1 MRPWLILPQKTF
13 AATRSEVRA
22 AGGRRQTGQNP
33 AVRPIGGAVEARGL
47 ELVGHSDLAGKGDGM
62 QVMRNGDVLY
72 VGHMGDFGVGT
83 SVVDVSDLQRPH
95 ILRQIPVPSGTHSH
109 KVQLAGD
116 LLLANHE
123 QYPYRVGVPESSGL
137 VVYDVSKAA
146 EPRRIGFLA
155 IDGLGVHRIWWT
167 GGRYAYASAREKGI
181 RNRFLIVVD
190 LADPAQPRLAS
201 RWWWPGQSELDHAR
215 LPDDND
221 VGAHHVI
228 VQGDRAYGGYFDQ
241 GVVVYAVRR
250 DGSLDLISSLAWP
263 EGGHSHTHTALP
275 LGERRLLVVT
285 DEAIEPNC
293 EGAPKNVHLVDVSDE
308 RRLRE
313 VSRFPVPVGDWCS
326 RGLRFGPHNL
336 HENRPGTFQSDRI
349 VFVTYFNAGLRVYD
363 TADPDAPREIAS
375 FVPGAPA
382 GQPAIQLNDVL
393 VDRDETIFV
402 TDRVRGGL
410 YILKGTL
417 GSWHASAS

>member
-1 MRPWLILPQKTF
+1 VGSVKP
-13 AATRSEVRA
+13 ATI
-22 AGGRRQTGQNP
+22 P
-33 AVRPIGGAVEARGL
+33 AVSPLARALEARGL

-62 QVMRNGDVLY
+62 QVMRSGDVVY

-83 SVVDVSDLQRPH
+83 SVVDVSDLERPRVV
-95 ILRQIPVPSGTHSH
+95 RQIPVPSGTHSH

-116 LLLANHE
+116 VLLANHE

-167 GGRYAYASAREKGI
+167 GGRYAYASARENGI
-181 RNRFLIVVD
+181 ANRFLIVVD
-190 LADPAQPRLAS
+190 LVDPTKPRLAS
-201 RWWWPGQSELDHAR
+201 RWWWPGQAERDHTR

-228 VQGDRAYGGYFDQ
+228 VRGDRAYGGYFDQ
-241 GVVVYAVRR
+241 GVVVYAIQP
-250 DGSLDLISSLAWP
+250 DGSLDLVSSLAWP

-275 LGERRLLVVT
+275 LGGRKLLVVT

-293 EGAPKNVHLVDVSDE
+293 DGAPKNVHVVDVSDE
-308 RRLRE
+308 RHPRE
-313 VSRFPVPVGDWCS
+313 VSRFPVPDGDYCS

-363 TADPDAPREIAS
+363 TADPQLPREIAS
-375 FVPGAPA
+375 FVPEPPP

-393 VDRDETIFV
+393 VDRDGTIFV

-410 YILKGTL
+410 YILKGTM
-417 GSWHASAS
+417 GPWHASAM

>member
-1 MRPWLILPQKTF
+1 MAVVKP
-13 AATRSEVRA
+13 AH
-22 AGGRRQTGQNP
+22 NP
-33 AVRPIGGAVEARGL
+33 AVDSRPGAFEAHGL
-47 ELVGHSDLAGKGDGM
+47 ELVGHSALGGKGDGM
-62 QVMRNGDVLY
+62 QIMRNGDVLY

-83 SVVDVSDLQRPH
+83 SVVDVSDLAHPRV
-95 ILRQIPVPSGTHSH
+95 LTQIPVPRGTHSH

-137 VVYDVSKAA
+137 IVYDVSRRA
-146 EPRRIGFLA
+146 EPKRIGFLP

-167 GGRYAYASAREKGI
+167 GDRYAYASARENGI
-181 RNRFLIVVD
+181 RGRFLVVVD
-190 LADPAQPRLAS
+190 LIDPTTPRLAS
-201 RWWWPGQSELDHAR
+201 RWWWPGQANGDAQT

-221 VGAHHVI
+221 TGAHHVI
-228 VQGDRAYGGYFDQ
+228 VAGERAYGGYFDK
-241 GVVVYAVRR
+241 GVVVYSVAA
-250 DGSLDLISSLAWP
+250 DGSLELISSLAWP
-263 EGGHSHTHTALP
+263 EGGHPHTHTALP
-275 LGERRLLVVT
+275 LGRRSLLAVT

-308 RRLRE
+308 RHPRE
-313 VSRFPVPVGDWCS
+313 VSRFPLPEGDWCS

-363 TADPDAPREIAS
+363 TADPRAPREIAS
-375 FVPGAPA
+375 FVPEPPP
-382 GQPAIQLNDVL
+382 GQAAIQLNDVL
-393 VDRDETIFV
+393 VDRDGTVFV

-410 YILKGTL
+410 YILRGTM
-417 GSWHASAS
+417 GPWHASAM

>member
-1 MRPWLILPQKTF
+1 MSPLP
-13 AATRSEVRA
+13 RA
-22 AGGRRQTGQNP
+22 L
-33 AVRPIGGAVEARGL
+33 EARAL
-47 ELVGHSDLAGKGDGM
+47 ALVGHTDLAGTGDGM
-62 QVMRNGDVLY
+62 QIMRNGDVLY

-83 SVVDVSDLQRPH
+83 SVVDISDLAQPRVV
-95 ILRQIPVPSGTHSH
+95 RQIPVPRGTHSH

-123 QYPYRVGVPESSGL
+123 QYPYGVGVPESSGL
-137 VVYDVSKAA
+137 IVYDVSKAA
-146 EPRRIGFLA
+146 DPKRIGFLA
-155 IDGLGVHRIWWT
+155 VDGLGVHRIWWT
-167 GGRYAYASAREKGI
+167 GGRYAYASARENGI

-190 LADPAQPRLAS
+190 LADPTRPRLAS
-201 RWWWPGQSELDHAR
+201 RWWWPGQAENDQAR
-215 LPDDND
+215 LPEDND

-241 GVVVYAVRR
+241 GVVVYAVRN
-250 DGSLDLISSLAWP
+250 DGSLDLIASLAWP
-263 EGGHSHTHTALP
+263 EGGHAHTHTALP
-275 LGERRLLVVT
+275 LGERKLLAVT

-308 RRLRE
+308 RHPRE
-313 VSRFPVPVGDWCS
+313 VSRFPVPEGDWCS

-363 TADPDAPREIAS
+363 TADPRAPREIAS
-375 FVPGAPA
+375 FVPEAPA
-382 GQPAIQLNDVL
+382 GQPVIQFNDVL
-393 VDRDETIFV
+393 VDREGTIFV

-410 YILKGTL
+410 YILKGTM
-417 GSWHASAS
+417 GPWPASAS

>member
-1 MRPWLILPQKTF
+1 MRSVNPPQNRRVSSLP
-13 AATRSEVRA
+13 RA
-22 AGGRRQTGQNP
+22 L
-33 AVRPIGGAVEARGL
+33 EAHGL
-47 ELVGHSDLAGKGDGM
+47 ELVGHTDLAGRGDGM
-62 QVMRNGDVLY
+62 QIMRNGDVLY

-83 SVVDVSDLQRPH
+83 SVVDVSDLTRPRVV
-95 ILRQIPVPSGTHSH
+95 RQIDVPQGTHSH

-137 VVYDVSKAA
+137 LIYDVSKPA
-146 EPRRIGFLA
+146 EPKRVGFLP

-167 GGRYAYASAREKGI
+167 GGRYAYASAREKRI
-181 RNRFLIVVD
+181 RGRFLIVVD
-190 LADPAQPRLAS
+190 LADPAAPRLAS
-201 RWWWPGQSELDHAR
+201 RWWWPGQGESDRAT
-215 LPDDND
+215 LPEDND

-241 GVVVYAVRR
+241 GAVVYAVRN
-250 DGSLDLISSLAWP
+250 DGTLELLSSLAWP

-275 LGERRLLVVT
+275 LGSRNLLVVT

-293 EGAPKNVHLVDVSDE
+293 EGAPKNVHLVDISDE
-308 RRLRE
+308 LHPRE
-313 VSRFPVPVGDWCS
+313 VSRFPVPEGDYCS

-363 TADPDAPREIAS
+363 TAAPHAPREIAS
-375 FVPGAPA
+375 FVPEAPP
-382 GQPAIQLNDVL
+382 GQPTIQLNDVL
-393 VDRDETIFV
+393 VDREGTVFV
-402 TDRVRGGL
+402 TDRLRGGL
-410 YILKGTL
+410 YILKGTM
-417 GSWHASAS
+417 GRWHASAM

>member
-1 MRPWLILPQKTF
+1 MIRLPRP
-13 AATRSEVRA
+13 
-22 AGGRRQTGQNP
+22 
-33 AVRPIGGAVEARGL
+33 VEARGL
-47 ELVGHSDLAGKGDGM
+47 ELVGHTDLDGKGDGM
-62 QVMRNGDVLY
+62 QIMRNGDVLY

-83 SVVDVSDLQRPH
+83 SVVDVADLTRPRV
-95 ILRQIPVPSGTHSH
+95 IRQIPVPQGTHSH

-137 VVYDVSKAA
+137 LVYDVSTPAD
-146 EPRRIGFLA
+146 PRRIGFLA

-167 GGRYAYASAREKGI
+167 GGRYAYASAREKGV

-190 LADPAQPRLAS
+190 LADPAKPRLAS
-201 RWWWPGQSELDHAR
+201 RWWWPGQGERDR
-215 LPDDND
+215 ETLPDDND

-241 GVVVYAVRR
+241 GAVVYAVRG
-250 DGSLDLISSLAWP
+250 DGSLELISSLAWP

-275 LGERRLLVVT
+275 LGDRKLLAVT

-293 EGAPKNVHLVDVSDE
+293 EGAPKNVHLLDISDE
-308 RRLRE
+308 RHPRE
-313 VSRFPVPVGDWCS
+313 ISRFPVPQGGYCS
-326 RGLRFGPHNL
+326 RGLRFGPHNV

-349 VFVTYFNAGLRVYD
+349 VFVTYFNAGLRVFD
-363 TADPDAPREIAS
+363 TSDPARVVEIACY
-375 FVPGAPA
+375 VPEAPP
-382 GQPAIQLNDVL
+382 GQPVIQFNDVL
-393 VDRDETIFV
+393 VDHDETIFV

-410 YILKGTL
+410 YILKGTI
-417 GSWHASAS
+417 GRWHASAT